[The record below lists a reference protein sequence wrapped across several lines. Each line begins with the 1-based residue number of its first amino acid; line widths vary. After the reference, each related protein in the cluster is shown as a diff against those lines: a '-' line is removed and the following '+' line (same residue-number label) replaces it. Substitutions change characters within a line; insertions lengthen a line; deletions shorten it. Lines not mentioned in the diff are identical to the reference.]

1 MIRSKQW
8 CIQQRPEG
16 GYFITQVLSATKNA
30 ISFAPIIESETL
42 EKGYSGAIH
51 YTFTPE
57 DYHLYT
63 DTFPKL
69 KPELLSLQ
77 VKKRFTDLGIAMDA
91 AGLVHKSKELPGKP
105 GVISSLFIHQE
116 DLTKN
121 LPQISSMTGIRKC
134 KLIPAAASIAGL
146 IRTITD
152 KAVLI
157 FLIGVR
163 FSHVLVVK
171 NGVPIYNQSLAQTGP
186 GQVEEA
192 LIPNAVDFA
201 RVTLKKDHDIEDFNV
216 LCLGL
221 GRDTINLDTLG
232 IEEWTP
238 DFSKAVV
245 TSQPEDILR
254 YPHLF
259 GAYFADAA
267 YSFIPKDFEKSW
279 LIQSTSRIVAIGAC
293 IAAVVLL
300 AGWLY
305 LQPIVKDQRN
315 QYQNMSAEL
324 GRQREDI
331 QDRMPQT
338 TMLNNFERL
347 VNIRTKAKADF
358 RLDTLAQ
365 QLSQALPEKVRITE
379 FKIQRLEIKEENN
392 LSMLPQTGPDPNT
405 TMPTPS
411 EELSIPEKTQA
422 RAFNI
427 SLTCRSVGNYTEVT
441 TRFEKTATALNESFG
456 VENLTWSYREAD
468 RSGKLQCN
476 LFPQLGGQTDEL

>member
-8 CIQQRPEG
+8 CIQQRPGG
-16 GYFITQVLSATKNA
+16 GYLITQVLNATKDT
-30 ISFAPIIESETL
+30 ISFAPIIERETL
-42 EKGYSGAIH
+42 DKKYSGVIN

-77 VKKRFTDLGIAMDA
+77 VKKRFTDLGVAMDV
-91 AGLVHKSKELPGKP
+91 AGLVHRSKEIPGKT
-105 GVISSLFIHQE
+105 GVINSLFIHRE
-116 DLTKN
+116 DLANN
-121 LPQISSMTGIRKC
+121 LPKISSMTGIRKC

-146 IRTITD
+146 IRTVTD
-152 KAVLI
+152 NAVLV
-157 FLIGVR
+157 FLIGIR
-163 FSHVLVVK
+163 FSQVLVVK

-201 RVTLKKDHDIEDFNV
+201 RVTLKKDHNIDELNI
-216 LCLGL
+216 LCLGP
-221 GRDTINLDTLG
+221 GRDTINLDNLG
-232 IEEWTP
+232 IEEWAP
-238 DFSKAVV
+238 DFSKAVM

-259 GAYFADAA
+259 GAYFADTA
-267 YSFIPKDFEKSW
+267 YSFIPKDFEKAW
-279 LIQSTSRIVAIGAC
+279 LIQSASRIATIGAS
-293 IAAVVLL
+293 IAAVALL

-305 LQPIVKDQRN
+305 FQPILKDQRN
-315 QYQNMSAEL
+315 QYHKLSAEL
-324 GRQREDI
+324 DQRREDI

-347 VNIRTKAKADF
+347 VNIRASAKKDF

-365 QLSQALPEKVRITE
+365 QLSLSLPEKVRITE
-379 FKIQRLEIKEENN
+379 FKIQRLEIKDENN
-392 LSMLPQTGPDPNT
+392 LSMPPQTGPDPNA
-405 TMPTPS
+405 TMPMTS
-411 EELSIPEKTQA
+411 EELSLPEKTQA
-422 RAFNI
+422 RAFTL
-427 SLTCRSVGNYTEVT
+427 SLTCSSIGNYTEVT
-441 TRFEKTATALNESFG
+441 TRFEKTATALNERFG

-468 RSGKLQCN
+468 RSGTLQCN